1 MLLRGFGK
9 WQHCPTGSPSAEPGD
24 RTGLGWGWRH
34 RQHVTVTTE
43 GHEDQDSEPTC
54 ALVWAYV
61 PPELLRRG
69 MASFPGPQFLH
80 LENGMSVWSLRDCPE
95 ALPEAPAGL
104 GPEPISPAWPW
115 GALQET
121 LRSLR
126 VQDAPS
132 VSPGERI
139 CGAPRESLLQL
150 SVLGLPSQLSTSWRP
165 PVLRLQ
171 SLASF
176 CQGALPT
183 PPLAGVPLAE
193 PGRAGSS
200 RPELP

>member
-132 VSPGERI
+132 RLSGREDLWSTEGKLTPAQRPRAAFPAVHLLEATCTQATEPGLLLPGGLAHPSPGR
-139 CGAPRESLLQL
+139 S
-150 SVLGLPSQLSTSWRP
+150 PS
-165 PVLRLQ
+165 
-171 SLASF
+171 
-176 CQGALPT
+176 
-183 PPLAGVPLAE
+183 
-193 PGRAGSS
+193 GRAW
-200 RPELP
+200 